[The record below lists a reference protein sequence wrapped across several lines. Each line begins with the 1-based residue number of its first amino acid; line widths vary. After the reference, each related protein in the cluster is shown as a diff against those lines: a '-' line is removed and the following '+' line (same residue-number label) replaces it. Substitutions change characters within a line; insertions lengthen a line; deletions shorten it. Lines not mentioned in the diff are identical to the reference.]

1 MNRES
6 LILIRW
12 IRTNAS
18 ELVFLLALVIVTYNF
33 VGLRIYFGQDP
44 WVDDLFPRILE
55 FDGEKPWQYRIL
67 IPLLYNEIW
76 SLQIPFLDLGRIVKV
91 IEIGSTI
98 MLVLAFRYYLS
109 LFIKDKQATWMMS
122 LLLFFIL
129 PFHYFFPEPFHAFYW
144 FDTPSLLFF
153 TVGMILLYKKK
164 WIWFYPLFAVATLN
178 RETTCFLTFI
188 YLFTALG
195 NERLL
200 TIIFHCAAQF
210 LIWMIIKT
218 ALFILF
224 IDNPGSQAGFEISSL
239 GENVTH
245 FADNVN
251 YFMNLKNWASFLS
264 IFGFIW
270 IPVLFLH
277 GQINDQFVKRSLL
290 VFIPQLCG
298 MMIVAN
304 IYELRIFS
312 EMIPVFLAAFCI
324 ILSER
329 CTFSRQQIQ

>member
-1 MNRES
+1 M
-6 LILIRW
+6 IKW
-12 IRTNAS
+12 IRTHTS

-33 VGLRIYFGQDP
+33 VGLRIQFGQDP
-44 WVDDLFPRILE
+44 WIDYIFPRILD

-67 IPLLYNEIW
+67 IPLLYNQIC
-76 SLQIPFLDLGRIVKV
+76 SLQIPFLDLTQIVKL
-91 IEIGSTI
+91 IEIASTI

-122 LLLFFIL
+122 LLLFFVL
-129 PFHYFFPEPFHAFYW
+129 PFHYFFPDPFHAFYW

-195 NERLL
+195 NERVL
-200 TIIFHCAAQF
+200 TIVFHCAAQF
-210 LIWMIIKT
+210 FIWMIIKT
-218 ALFILF
+218 ALFVLF
-224 IDNPGSQAGFEISSL
+224 IDNPGSQAGFEISSP
-239 GENVTH
+239 GQDVTH
-245 FADNVN
+245 FADNVH
-251 YFMNLKNWASFLS
+251 YFMNPKNVASFLS

-277 GQINDQFVKRSLL
+277 GQIKDQFVKRSLL
-290 VFIPQLCG
+290 VFIPQVCG

-312 EMIPVFLAAFCI
+312 ETIPVFLAAFCI

-329 CTFSRQQIQ
+329 CSFSRPQLQ